1 MEELGIP
8 LPKPEQP
15 KGKHNNRKQ
24 TFDVVCRTILFDI
37 AKRHGLHLEQEP
49 SYGGREYLEKQDYI
63 LMKQKEK
70 LAQQEQKLEELTLK
84 IEEVDS
90 LIDEVSSVAYDKAVE
105 LVTDEVKTMT
115 HQEDIEMI
123 EDTKVWLQSP
133 ERKAP
138 QKERDYAVA
147 RLDGIIKKIRKTMQ
161 STLEKVKSTLLRPDK
176 KKAVTEEIKRQA
188 KPSILEFLHRG
199 MEEQRKRDSERQT
212 QKKQKKQDMEL

>member
-1 MEELGIP
+1 MKLTRHNGRS
-8 LPKPEQP
+8 
-15 KGKHNNRKQ
+15 GKHGTYNPRHNNRKQ
-24 TFDVVCRTILFDI
+24 TFDAVCRTILFDI

-49 SYGGREYLEKQDYI
+49 SYGGCDYLEKQDYI
-63 LMKQKEK
+63 LMKQKEQ
-70 LAQQEQKLEELTLK
+70 LAAQEQKLEELTLK
-84 IEEVDS
+84 IEDVDS

-115 HQEDIEMI
+115 HQEDIELI

-133 ERKAP
+133 GRKAP

-147 RLDGIIKKIRKTMQ
+147 RLDGIIKKIRKAMQ

-176 KKAVTEEIKRQA
+176 KKTVTEEIKRQA
-188 KPSILEFLHRG
+188 KPSILESLHRG

-212 QKKQKKQDMEL
+212 QKKQDMEL